1 MAIGNPYAQYQQN
14 AVHTAT
20 PEELAMMLYNGLV
33 KNIKQSM
40 FSLEKN
46 DITTTHNNL
55 VRAQEI
61 VLYLNGSL
69 DENNELSKNL
79 ESLYD
84 YMYRRLMEANAKKD
98 REIIREMLEMAEGFR
113 DTWQQAMKKA
123 SLGD

>member
-1 MAIGNPYAQYQQN
+1 MAMRNPYAQYQQN

-33 KNIKQSM
+33 KNIKQSIL
-40 FSLEKN
+40 SLEKN

-61 VLYLNGSL
+61 ILYLNGSL

-79 ESLYD
+79 EPLYD

-98 REIIREMLEMAEGFR
+98 LEIIREILEMAEGFR
-113 DTWQQAMKKA
+113 DTWQQAMKKVA
-123 SLGD
+123 L